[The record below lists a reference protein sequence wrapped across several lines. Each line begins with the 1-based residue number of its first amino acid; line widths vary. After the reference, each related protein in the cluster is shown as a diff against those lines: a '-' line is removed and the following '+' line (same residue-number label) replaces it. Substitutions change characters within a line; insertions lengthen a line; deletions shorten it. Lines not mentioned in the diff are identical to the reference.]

1 MRRGSSSLLL
11 FTSFLF
17 NAEIAQLVEHNLA
30 KVGVAGPSPV
40 FRSYTINNLLINQDR
55 KNKFLQMN
63 LYLRYFD
70 RETLVTSVDEA
81 LEFLANIE
89 EIGMNPALENDIR
102 EYVSSDVFYPKR
114 YKIRPRVYFI
124 IIKTEAATM
133 QDFKDKK
140 AVHQGASGSMHDR
153 SVSPVITKLNE
164 EKYGWYEGT
173 IDFKRVLLVPGTGK
187 FQYRDT
193 HFVAR
198 LKAESGIDCYN
209 RIVEHLQERVDERSQ
224 FPSAKGKNFKFRYL
238 GQAK

>member
-1 MRRGSSSLLL
+1 
-11 FTSFLF
+11 
-17 NAEIAQLVEHNLA
+17 
-30 KVGVAGPSPV
+30 
-40 FRSYTINNLLINQDR
+40 
-55 KNKFLQMN
+55 MN

-70 RETLVTSVDEA
+70 RETLVYTVDEA
-81 LEFLANIE
+81 IDFLSAIE
-89 EIGMNPALENDIR
+89 EIGMNPVLENDIR
-102 EYVSSDVFYPKR
+102 DYAASDVFYPKR

-133 QDFKDKK
+133 QDFKEKK
-140 AVHQGASGSMHDR
+140 AVHPTPASGGRDR
-153 SVSPVITKLNE
+153 SASPAIVKLNE
-164 EKYGWYEGT
+164 VKYGWYEGV

-198 LKAESGIDCYN
+198 VKAESGIDCYN

-224 FPSAKGKNFKFRYL
+224 FPSAKGKNFKFYYL